1 MRFDPKIDAAPF
13 LISAQ
18 NDNQHFG
25 CIPNNT
31 INSIKIKQ
39 IDLRKPGANKIY
51 SFFVKN
57 WENYVIFLNF

>member
-25 CIPNNT
+25 CIPHNT

-51 SFFVKN
+51 SFFVKI
-57 WENYVIFLNF
+57 YVIFLSF